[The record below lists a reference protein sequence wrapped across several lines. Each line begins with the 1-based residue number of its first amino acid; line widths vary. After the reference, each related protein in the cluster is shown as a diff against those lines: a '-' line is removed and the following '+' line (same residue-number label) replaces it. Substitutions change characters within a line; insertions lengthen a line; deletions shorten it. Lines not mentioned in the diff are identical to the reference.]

1 MELNE
6 LQNNWNQYDL
16 KISESIR
23 INKEILRKILIFK
36 PEKRVSR
43 IKIKALI
50 NIILPLIVVIFFL
63 IFGINYRDTLD
74 FYFGLGT
81 FLILGTVSF
90 FWTIKYYFM
99 ISKIDFSKPV
109 LTIKKEIKELEK
121 YKITTSRLAYFFA
134 PFAMIGIFLAAQ
146 IPVFSKNSFLF
157 LSLIILLMAFSI
169 YYNFK
174 YSISER
180 FKKLNLEI
188 DEIQQLE
195 NETESISRI

>member
-23 INKEILRKILIFK
+23 INKKILKRILISK

-43 IKIKALI
+43 IKIRAMV
-50 NIILPLIVVIFFL
+50 NIFLPLGLVLFFL
-63 IFGINYRDTLD
+63 IHDLHYRDTFD
-74 FYFGLGT
+74 FYIGLGT
-81 FLILGTVSF
+81 FIVLGTIGY

-121 YKITTSRLAYFFA
+121 YKIKTSRLAYLFA
-134 PFAMIGIFLAAQ
+134 PFAMMGIFLAAE
-146 IPVFSKNSFLF
+146 IPIFSKSLFLF
-157 LSLIILLMAFSI
+157 LTLVILVMAFSI

-195 NETESISRI
+195 ND

>member
-23 INKEILRKILIFK
+23 INKEILKRILLSK

-43 IKIKALI
+43 IKIKAQV
-50 NIILPLIVVIFFL
+50 NIFLPLGLVLFFL
-63 IFGINYRDTLD
+63 IHDLHYRNTFD

-81 FLILGTVSF
+81 FLVLGTIGYY
-90 FWTIKYYFM
+90 WTIKYYFM

-121 YKITTSRLAYFFA
+121 YK
-134 PFAMIGIFLAAQ
+134 
-146 IPVFSKNSFLF
+146 
-157 LSLIILLMAFSI
+157 
-169 YYNFK
+169 
-174 YSISER
+174 
-180 FKKLNLEI
+180 
-188 DEIQQLE
+188 
-195 NETESISRI
+195 